1 MSTPISAS
9 AGMRLKQIQLFQRY
23 SYFHSYK
30 INQLFQQPPK
40 KCNTICNRLTDWKNI
55 ENPPNMPMKSK
66 AKHTSDSTSASC
78 MLDLTDAFS
87 ASTDAVESDTTLDAM
102 LSSCGTRGG
111 AQCVSQG
118 WMDVWAKGGSAC
130 ALDRSLA
137 RTYHGV
143 KNAQSHEQVSNRQHE
158 PNGDEARI
166 DLRPHAACC
175 G

>member
-1 MSTPISAS
+1 M
-9 AGMRLKQIQLFQRY
+9 
-23 SYFHSYK
+23 
-30 INQLFQQPPK
+30 NQLFQQPPK
-40 KCNTICNRLTDWKNI
+40 KCSTMCIRLMDWKNI

-111 AQCVSQG
+111 AQCASQG

-137 RTYHGV
+137 RTM
-143 KNAQSHEQVSNRQHE
+143 VSKMHRVTSRCPIVSMNRTGMRRASTFDPMLLVAVE
-158 PNGDEARI
+158 P
-166 DLRPHAACC
+166 AA
-175 G
+175 

>member
-66 AKHTSDSTSASC
+66 AKHTSDRTSASC
-78 MLDLTDAFS
+78 MLDLIDAFS
-87 ASTDAVESDTTLDAM
+87 DSAGVVESEDTLEAM
-102 LSSCGTRGG
+102 LSSCGTRGS
-111 AQCVSQG
+111 ARSVSYYLG
-118 WMDVWAKGGSAC
+118 ETGSRMPV
-130 ALDRSLA
+130 LWSLA
-137 RTYHGV
+137 RTI
-143 KNAQSHEQVSNRQHE
+143 VSKMQRVTSKC
-158 PNGDEARI
+158 PIVSMKRVGMRRASTFDPI
-166 DLRPHAACC
+166 KLLS
-175 G
+175 